1 MAVPFI
7 FYAQTKKHL
16 SVKPNETQKHRFAIC
31 YTGVSSEEA
40 NHLVWAVKG
49 VRGMQKKNCIGVKR
63 KAGDDGKCNGP
74 RLHSWKYNGKPYYCL
89 ECFTYKLQQMKLRD
103 SRVRLGI

>member
-1 MAVPFI
+1 M
-7 FYAQTKKHL
+7 
-16 SVKPNETQKHRFAIC
+16 
-31 YTGVSSEEA
+31 
-40 NHLVWAVKG
+40 VWAAKG
-49 VRGMQKKNCIGVKR
+49 VRGMEKKNCIGVKR
-63 KAGDDGKCNGP
+63 RAGDDGKCNGP